1 MIRHYFMSAFA
12 LLVIGC
18 ALFVI
23 GLYILGRLQEAG
35 WIAGGG

>member
-1 MIRHYFMSAFA
+1 MSRHYFTSAVT

-23 GLYILGRLQEAG
+23 ALYILGRLQEAG